1 MSVCAMTPANDAE
14 AFLHATLAR
23 QSESMAR
30 HDFAGREVWIKK
42 AGPRNPRWRYRLQGL
57 IATVLRLET
66 LRPVM
71 NLGGPA
77 AIAHEAR
84 RLNELAAL
92 GLRVPELLAQDAHG
106 LMIAD
111 LGAPGRPA
119 RNLLVHLAQDARESL
134 PALARTWRRGLEAIG
149 QVHARGSY
157 LSQAFARNLVVCA
170 DGEIAFIDFEDDPG
184 ATLTLAACQARD
196 WLSYLHS
203 SALYLD
209 ALDGFE
215 AARAPWHAMLAAAQP
230 ATREALRLSTARMAW
245 LRHLPASPRWGT
257 DTARLRAAA
266 RFLAAMQALEAQGP
280 QASTR

>member
-1 MSVCAMTPANDAE
+1 MSAFATTPAKDAE

-30 HDFAGREVWIKK
+30 HEFAGREVWVKK

-92 GLRVPELLAQDAHG
+92 GLRVPELLAQETHG

-111 LGAPGRPA
+111 LGTRDQPA
-119 RNLLVHLAQDARESL
+119 RNLLVHLAQAARES
-134 PALARTWRRGLEAIG
+134 PVALLAVWRRGLDAIAT
-149 QVHARGSY
+149 VHARGSY

-215 AARAPWHAMLAAAQP
+215 AARAPWHALLAAAQP
-230 ATREALRLSTARMAW
+230 GTREALRLSTTRMAW

-266 RFLAAMQALEAQGP
+266 RFLAAMRAPEAR
-280 QASTR
+280 AHAR